1 MSSSQQETYWIGWV
15 IAVCCAVGIPYA
27 KKTFHSQPARYSS
40 PTISTDSP
48 LYPSWERAQERLS
61 AFTSWGTDLEEE
73 FQEGFGFSWKGD
85 KKEVA
90 VYPTYPGTNMRDF
103 SSPGIKM
110 ERDSSGNLLAY
121 PTLPGSNCR
130 DFSQAGIKIE
140 ENRNGNLF
148 IYPTYPGTRSRDF
161 SKPGL
166 RIEKDRKGNVSI
178 YPTYPGMGIR
188 DFSKPGIRIEVK

>member
-1 MSSSQQETYWIGWV
+1 MSSTRQETYWIGWV
-15 IAVCCAVGIPYA
+15 IAVCCAMAIFYA
-27 KKTFHSQPARYSS
+27 KKTFHSQHARYSF
-40 PTISTDSP
+40 PTISTDSR
-48 LYPSWERAQERLS
+48 LHPSWERTQERPS
-61 AFTSWGTDLEEE
+61 AFTSWGTDES
-73 FQEGFGFSWKGD
+73 QEGFGLSWKGD
-85 KKEVA
+85 KKEMA

-130 DFSQAGIKIE
+130 DFSQAGIRIE
-140 ENRNGNLF
+140 EDRNGNLS
-148 IYPTYPGTRSRDF
+148 IYPTYPGTNMKDF

-166 RIEKDRKGNVSI
+166 RIEKDPKGDVSI